1 MGTTHTHMCSLVTII
16 NIIYPYKL
24 AHYHFSYF
32 NNPNIQPNPSP
43 PSNQP
48 NPHLVFHMYIQPN
61 TQNQWMKRRGTEG
74 ITSRNELGTI
84 STDRSDD
91 LVVDLVRER
100 GGEREP
106 GASYE

>member
-1 MGTTHTHMCSLVTII
+1 MGTHTHMCSLVTII

-24 AHYHFSYF
+24 AHYHFFYF

-48 NPHLVFHMYIQPN
+48 NPHLGFHIYIGAN
-61 TQNQWMKRRGTEG
+61 TQNQWMKRGEMEE
-74 ITSRNELGTI
+74 ITSSNELGTI

-91 LVVDLVRER
+91 LVVDLV
-100 GGEREP
+100 GGERGREKT
-106 GASYE
+106 GRL